1 MNTANASEGP
11 RRAWAT
17 YLLIAVFLVLLWAPT
32 FDAIFHVD
40 GSRAAGENRLPAG
53 PPDVRELRAGH
64 VQKFIAASEA
74 YFNDHFGFRKKLI
87 RLFQNWKLG
96 LFHDRSVYKVLIGPN
111 QWLFIGEEQMVEH
124 YLGLAKFT
132 PEQLQTWQTMLEK
145 RRDWL
150 AAHGIKYLFVVPPDK
165 QDIYPEELPL
175 WLQKAAPAQR
185 HSKLDQ
191 FLEHMKA
198 HSTVEI
204 LDLRAPLLAAKQEAP
219 VYLREDTHWNLLGG
233 FIACQEVIKALTRQM
248 PELPP
253 LPREDFDWTNVPA
266 AGGDLAHMLGT
277 EAPEKNYFK
286 PLPKPSVS
294 LPVMHEATELVS
306 AWNAHKS
313 NVVTENPAP
322 LTATAMVFHDS
333 FGNAWRQFLGCSFK
347 RIVFMGENREF
358 NQRLILDNHPQVV
371 INEILE
377 RYFNTQDPQE
387 LLAHD
392 HLP

>member
-132 PEQLQTWQTMLEK
+132 PEQLQT
-145 RRDWL
+145 
-150 AAHGIKYLFVVPPDK
+150 
-165 QDIYPEELPL
+165 
-175 WLQKAAPAQR
+175 
-185 HSKLDQ
+185 
-191 FLEHMKA
+191 
-198 HSTVEI
+198 
-204 LDLRAPLLAAKQEAP
+204 
-219 VYLREDTHWNLLGG
+219 
-233 FIACQEVIKALTRQM
+233 
-248 PELPP
+248 
-253 LPREDFDWTNVPA
+253 
-266 AGGDLAHMLGT
+266 
-277 EAPEKNYFK
+277 
-286 PLPKPSVS
+286 
-294 LPVMHEATELVS
+294 
-306 AWNAHKS
+306 
-313 NVVTENPAP
+313 
-322 LTATAMVFHDS
+322 
-333 FGNAWRQFLGCSFK
+333 
-347 RIVFMGENREF
+347 
-358 NQRLILDNHPQVV
+358 
-371 INEILE
+371 
-377 RYFNTQDPQE
+377 
-387 LLAHD
+387 
-392 HLP
+392 